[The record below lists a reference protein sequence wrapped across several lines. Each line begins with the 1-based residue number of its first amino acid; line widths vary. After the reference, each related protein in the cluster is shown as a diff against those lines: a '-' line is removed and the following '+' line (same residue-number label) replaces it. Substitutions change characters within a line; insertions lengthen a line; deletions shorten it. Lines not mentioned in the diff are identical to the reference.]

1 MMQKMDHFSVLNACP
16 GSAPLLKQCKK
27 VNEVGLPKLPT
38 PEFVDNG
45 DGTITD
51 KVNKLRWFK
60 KGIDKRLLLKDAY
73 GYASSESFAGSSE
86 WRLPTLPELRSLLS
100 PEKVV
105 NASGKKSWINPI
117 FDHYR
122 AHYFWTSTTCD
133 QVSYIEENYQGKH
146 QKKTCQKGDS
156 AAWLVLLKVGS
167 TLWFLTKDAKHRM
180 WLVQN
185 IQ

>member
-1 MMQKMDHFSVLNACP
+1 MPA
-16 GSAPLLKQCKK
+16 
-27 VNEVGLPKLPT
+27 LPT

-51 KVNKLRWFK
+51 KVNKLRWLK
-60 KGIDKRLLLKDAY
+60 KGIDKRLTLKDAH
-73 GYASSESFAGSSE
+73 GFANSESFAGSSD

-105 NASGKKSWINPI
+105 NASGKRSWINPI

-133 QVSYIEENYQGKH
+133 QVSYIEEIYQGKH
-146 QKKTCQKGDS
+146 QRKTCQKGDS
-156 AAWLVLLKVGS
+156 AAWLVLFKVGS